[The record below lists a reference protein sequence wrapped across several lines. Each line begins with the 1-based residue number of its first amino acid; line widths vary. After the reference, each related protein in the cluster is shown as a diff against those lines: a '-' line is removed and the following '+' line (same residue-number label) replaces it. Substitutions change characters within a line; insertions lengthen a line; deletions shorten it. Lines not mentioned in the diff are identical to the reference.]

1 MALSLEYRLAQKSV
15 NRSGGNT
22 GPHFFFS
29 EISSNI
35 LRIYPF
41 LDMSQRVSE
50 DELPGT
56 LPVPEYG
63 EPGGSDGGEEENSDR
78 EADRCSPGGLS
89 SLYEPRNAG
98 EQSPPPMARRQR
110 FTERI
115 SEAIHRIGKRA
126 RSEPTYGHGID
137 ELVTQPDLHDYLH
150 QFGLSDFQKIAM
162 CRTYAS
168 YLSAQGRTA
177 PERRYLKKK
186 E

>member
-22 GPHFFFS
+22 GPHFFFFGDFLKYS
-29 EISSNI
+29 PHISISG
-35 LRIYPF
+35 YV
-41 LDMSQRVSE
+41 QRVSE

-63 EPGGSDGGEEENSDR
+63 ESGGSDGGEEENSDR